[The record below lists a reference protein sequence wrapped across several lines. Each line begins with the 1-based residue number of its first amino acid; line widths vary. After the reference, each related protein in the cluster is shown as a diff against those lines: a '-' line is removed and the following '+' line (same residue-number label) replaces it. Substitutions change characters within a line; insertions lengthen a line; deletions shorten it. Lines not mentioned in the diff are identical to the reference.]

1 MFVGRKKEMSEYLK
15 AVEQDRKNKMISHF
29 QHTKSTHERRSVME
43 AEVMQS
49 EIKRQKDR
57 AKARRDER

>member
-1 MFVGRKKEMSEYLK
+1 MSEYLK